1 MIFSETKFKGVF
13 IIDPE
18 LKLDERGAFFRTWC
32 AREMEAH
39 GIPSNLA
46 QCSGV
51 YNTKRCTLRGMHWQA
66 APHEEAKLIR
76 VTSGAVYDV
85 IADVRP
91 ASPTY
96 RQWFAVELDAASR
109 RMLFVPHGFA
119 HGYLT
124 LEDNTELF
132 YQMSEFHAPEC
143 ARGFRWNDPAFR
155 IEWPDNAHVIS
166 TRDRTYPDFA

>member
-1 MIFSETKFKGVF
+1 MIFTEVKLKGAF
-13 IIDPE
+13 ILDPE
-18 LKLDERGAFFRTWC
+18 FKRDERGAFFRTWC
-32 AREMEAH
+32 AREFKEH
-39 GIPSNLA
+39 GLPANLA

-51 YNTKRCTLRGMHWQA
+51 FNAKKGTLRGMHWQA

-96 RQWFAVELDAASR
+96 RQWFAVELDAVSR

-155 IEWPDNAHVIS
+155 SEWPDNAHVIS